1 MMEASQTT
9 IIHEAKLKDRQRI
22 ANLIHF
28 ELLVHRHLDWRSP
41 LDWIDHQPYLLAEQG
56 NKLIAVLACPPDPPT
71 VAWIRLFA
79 ITGEVSRETTWE
91 HLWSAALSKLNKSRN
106 ITVAAIPLQDWF
118 QELLQNSGFILSN
131 RVVMLI
137 WDGDLPPER
146 SVFGLNFRPMN
157 IDDLP
162 SIEMLDELSFG
173 PIWHNSSDSLELAFR
188 QAVLATVAEFDQKI
202 IGYMISTSN
211 NLGGHLARLAI
222 HPQYQSQGVGYC
234 LLRDTL
240 EQFKRRGAH
249 RVTVN
254 TQEDNFISLSLYQK
268 SGFRRTKED
277 FPVYIYS
284 GNPFNDVNKT

>member
-1 MMEASQTT
+1 MAAAQTT
-9 IIHEAKLKDRQRI
+9 IIHEAKLEDRQRI

-28 ELLVHRHLDWRSP
+28 EILVHRHLDWRSP
-41 LDWIDHQPYLLAEQG
+41 LDWIDHPPYLLAEQG
-56 NKLIAVLACPPDPPT
+56 NKLIAALACPPNPPT

-79 ITGEVSRETTWE
+79 VSGEVSPENIWE
-91 HLWSAALSKLNKSRN
+91 HLWSAALSKLNESNN

-118 QELLQNSGFILSN
+118 QKLLQNSGFILSN
-131 RVVMLI
+131 KVVMLI

-146 SVFGLNFRPMN
+146 SLSGLIFRPMN

-162 SIEMLDELSFG
+162 SIEMLDGLSFG
-173 PIWHNSSDSLELAFR
+173 PIWHNSLDSLELAFR
-188 QAVLATVAEFDQKI
+188 QAIFATVAEFDEKI

-222 HPQYQSQGVGYC
+222 HPQHQKQGIGYC

-249 RVTVN
+249 KVTVN
-254 TQEDNFISLSLYQK
+254 TQEDNVISLSLYQK
-268 SGFRRTKED
+268 FGFKRTKED

-284 GNPFNDVNKT
+284 PNPFNDVNIT